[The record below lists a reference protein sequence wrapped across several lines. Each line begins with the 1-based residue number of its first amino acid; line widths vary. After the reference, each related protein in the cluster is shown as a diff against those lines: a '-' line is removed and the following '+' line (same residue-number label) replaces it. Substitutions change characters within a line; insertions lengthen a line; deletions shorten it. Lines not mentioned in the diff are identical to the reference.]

1 MLEAVA
7 LILLIRHAVTDQT
20 GERLYGRS
28 DGVRLSEQGRADA
41 EALADRLRPVP
52 IDGLYVSPMERCR
65 DTADAIARGRR
76 VRPRV
81 VRDLNEVDYGDWT
94 GRSFAVL
101 RRTKM
106 WRRVRSSPSSARFP
120 GGESLLEVQRR
131 VVRAI
136 EEIAGRHGKGVAAL
150 VTHGDVVRL
159 ALAHFAGIHVDLFQ
173 RLEAFTASVTAIQ
186 VGDGVP
192 RILRVNATGGL
203 EDLAPRR
210 AGRKVRG

>member
-1 MLEAVA
+1 MLDAVA

-28 DGVRLSEQGRADA
+28 DGVHLSEQGRADA
-41 EALADRLRPVP
+41 EALAERLRKVP
-52 IDGLYVSPMERCR
+52 IHGLYVSPMERCR
-65 DTADAIARGRR
+65 ETAEPIARGRR
-76 VRPRV
+76 VRPKV

-94 GRSFAVL
+94 GRSFAAL

-120 GGESLLEVQRR
+120 GGESLLEVQQR

-136 EEIAGRHGKGVAAL
+136 EEVAGRHRGGTAAL

-159 ALAHFAGIHVDLFQ
+159 ALAHFAGIHLDLFQ
-173 RLEAFTASVTAIQ
+173 RLEAFTASVTAID
-186 VGDGVP
+186 VGDGMP

-210 AGRKVRG
+210 VGRKMRG